1 MDSLLLPGLK
11 IVYQFSG
18 IVIKAGRRDGAN
30 AHRVASDYVKE
41 VIDIPADRKLK
52 ISMAPGG
59 GCAMKIYKKP

>member
-1 MDSLLLPGLK
+1 MMEQMLTEQCLEP
-11 IVYQFSG
+11 YQ
-18 IVIKAGRRDGAN
+18 DEN
-30 AHRVASDYVKE
+30 DVKE